1 MSSSQLVFSEFA
13 ILVIGIILYKFRFQT
28 KYTIYLNFRRLLLKL
43 LMVLLRAFLVY
54 ESGKEILTCF
64 NNVIKLVPIS
74 AVTNVLLLL
83 MINPKVINKTISEFI
98 IS

>member
-1 MSSSQLVFSEFA
+1 
-13 ILVIGIILYKFRFQT
+13 
-28 KYTIYLNFRRLLLKL
+28 
-43 LMVLLRAFLVY
+43 MVLLRAFLVY

>member
-1 MSSSQLVFSEFA
+1 
-13 ILVIGIILYKFRFQT
+13 
-28 KYTIYLNFRRLLLKL
+28 
-43 LMVLLRAFLVY
+43 MVLLRAFLVY

-83 MINPKVINKTISEFI
+83 LMINPKVINKTISEFI
-98 IS
+98 ISSRYCNLTKSNQKNIYLHLHHLLL